1 MKVNTK
7 RFLCM
12 LFVCILLAGMMPM
25 TALAATSNFTVTM
38 KKTTDANLN
47 LGETVSIPV
56 VVGHTG
62 GITQYNSFDMKFTY
76 DPSILQLNSTVITG
90 MSVTAENGIVR
101 VLRYGNDLKVGAT
114 AFTLTF
120 KAIKSGETIIKA
132 VEAKVGIRQTAQE
145 MDAADADIL
154 NDVTV
159 TINSGRYNVHVAT
172 STGGNVSVNPSE
184 AAAGTRVVITVSPNV
199 GNRLQTLTVTRENG
213 ENVPVSTDN
222 SGTYSFIMPEENVT
236 IKTTFTAQSTDT
248 ADTSNPKTS
257 DDFNIAVYIASA
269 MTSLL
274 VLAVLI
280 LNRKKICRK

>member
-1 MKVNTK
+1 
-7 RFLCM
+7 
-12 LFVCILLAGMMPM
+12 M
-25 TALAATSNFTVTM
+25 TALAARSNFTVTM

-90 MSVTAENGIVR
+90 MSVTAENGTVR
-101 VLRYGNDLKVGAT
+101 VLRYGNDLKAGAT

-120 KAIKSGETIIKA
+120 KAIKSGVTTVKA
-132 VEAKVGIRQTAQE
+132 IGAKVGISQTAQE
-145 MDAADADIL
+145 MDAADAVIL

-159 TINSGRYNVHVAT
+159 TVNSGRYNVHVAT

-236 IKTTFTAQSTDT
+236 IKATFTAQSTDM
-248 ADTSNPKTS
+248 ADFSNPRTS
-257 DDFNIAVYIASA
+257 DDFNLAVYIASA